1 MNKIISILILS
12 VFLFS
17 CESTQEHEERER
29 ANFLNVPTSTDEFR
43 KLTFYSGHHVGGHFK
58 NYQIDAVIQDKSTP
72 SYRIN
77 LFTRYYGD
85 TIRYN
90 TAYDSNSNKLEILR
104 DDREFEGDWV
114 EEDIML
120 KASRKYLE
128 NNSFGITIKLYNDKG
143 KSILF
148 NIPGEYIANFLSKT
162 QSVVK

>member
-1 MNKIISILILS
+1 MLS

-17 CESTQEHEERER
+17 CASTKEREERER
-29 ANFLNVPTSTDEFR
+29 VNFFDVRTTTDEFR
-43 KLTFYSGHHVGGHFK
+43 KLTFYSGHHVGGRYK
-58 NYQIDAVIQDKSTP
+58 NYQIDAFTQDKNAPT
-72 SYRIN
+72 YRIN

-162 QSVVK
+162 QSIVK